1 MKTQTWLIPLCLSG
15 NKKQASKGRQNTVMS
30 FPINHAYIKYIQT
43 QQKKKKTK
51 QPCLNLLISHF
62 LIQYVHKS
70 QYSKPFLSR
79 NI

>member
-43 QQKKKKTK
+43 QQKKKNNKTA
-51 QPCLNLLISHF
+51 LF
-62 LIQYVHKS
+62 
-70 QYSKPFLSR
+70 KPFDFTFSYPVCS
-79 NI
+79 